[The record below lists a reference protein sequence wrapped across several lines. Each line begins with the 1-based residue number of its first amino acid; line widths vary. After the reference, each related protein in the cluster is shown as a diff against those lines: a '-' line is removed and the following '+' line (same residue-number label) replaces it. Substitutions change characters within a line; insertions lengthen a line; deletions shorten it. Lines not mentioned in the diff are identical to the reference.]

1 MAQFKNQ
8 ETKAVMVGYIETENY
23 SVEIGTT
30 DSRVTLDGCYEPIGG
45 VAESLEDFEN
55 LSSGALWF
63 QNGKLCDSDGGPM
76 PKEVEDAI
84 KYMGYEL

>member
-1 MAQFKNQ
+1 MTQFKNQ

-23 SVEIGTT
+23 SVEIGAT
-30 DSRVTLDGCYEPIGG
+30 DSRCRLDGSYEPM
-45 VAESLEDFEN
+45 EDWEN

-76 PKEVEDAI
+76 PKEVEEAI

>member
-1 MAQFKNQ
+1 MTQFKNQ

-23 SVEIGTT
+23 AVEIGAT
-30 DSRVTLDGCYEPIGG
+30 DSRVTLDGSYEPIGG

-63 QNGKLCDSDGGPM
+63 QNGKLCDSDGGPI
-76 PKEVEDAI
+76 PEEVKEAI

>member
-8 ETKAVMVGYIETENY
+8 HTKAVMVGYIETKNY
-23 SVEIGTT
+23 VLEIGAT
-30 DSRVTLDGCYEPIGG
+30 DSRVTLDGSYEPIGG

-63 QNGKLCDSDGGPM
+63 QNGKLCDYDGGPI
-76 PKEVEDAI
+76 PEEVKEAI